1 MPRASILGRFE
12 REAIPARVPPDF
24 RGLVRIATRP
34 DVVYT
39 VVLFPHDRLHQGV
52 TSSALARRMLKRV
65 PPEETVLAVGVDF
78 TIEATALLNERGAA
92 IARIGE
98 FGWTDASHAG
108 VR

>member
-12 REAIPARVPPDF
+12 RDAIAAKVPPDF
-24 RGLVRIATRP
+24 RGLVRVATRP

-39 VVLFPHDRLHQGV
+39 VVLFPHDRAHQGV

-65 PPEETVLAVGVDF
+65 PADETVLAVGADF
-78 TIEATALLNERGAA
+78 TLEATALLNERGAA

-98 FGWTDASHAG
+98 FGWTDASYASL
-108 VR
+108 R